1 VSTGI
6 VRSLRLV
13 GVTVAVAAGIAG
25 FAPGDAPA
33 APAGVVVVEAPAVD
47 TATSSPV
54 G

>member
-1 VSTGI
+1 M

-33 APAGVVVVEAPAVD
+33 GPAGVAVVEMPAVD
-47 TATSSPV
+47 TVTSSPV